1 MAGMVVVEGREL
13 VRSGLDLEV
22 EPPNVAI
29 SCLSPGLRC
38 LICEGT
44 DFYFSHC

>member
-22 EPPNVAI
+22 EPLNVAV
-29 SCLSPGLRC
+29 SSLSPGLCC
-38 LICEGT
+38 LIREGT
-44 DFYFSHC
+44 DFCFSRC